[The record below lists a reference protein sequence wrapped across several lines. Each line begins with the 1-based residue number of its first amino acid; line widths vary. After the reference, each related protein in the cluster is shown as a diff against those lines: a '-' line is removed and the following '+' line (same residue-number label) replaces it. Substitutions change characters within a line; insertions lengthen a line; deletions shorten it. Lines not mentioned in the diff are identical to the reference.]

1 MKKRLVL
8 LLIFTSI
15 FFQSS
20 CTNKAYKGN
29 QTQDIND
36 DREVMLQLGSEYVIS
51 AIDKF
56 YNDTLREKLSD
67 FDIEFSGVVSKY
79 NEKYIDFN
87 EIPKRNDNFRID
99 EKLAY
104 EIGSAAI
111 KSKFCLDF
119 LTSDCFE
126 ITYHE
131 HSNTYIIVC
140 STVGVLKPDF
150 WVAVNA
156 SDGRVLHMVGTVEDF
171 GGK

>member
-99 EKLAY
+99 ENWHTRLAVLLLNQ
-104 EIGSAAI
+104 S
-111 KSKFCLDF
+111 FV
-119 LTSDCFE
+119 LTF
-126 ITYHE
+126 
-131 HSNTYIIVC
+131 
-140 STVGVLKPDF
+140 
-150 WVAVNA
+150 
-156 SDGRVLHMVGTVEDF
+156 
-171 GGK
+171 